1 MLLSLYVVCSLLLCI
16 CVLLWSLERLERNK
30 YRGVPTLPLLPFI
43 GNIHQVL
50 GDTQNLFHLM
60 ENMAAICEQK
70 QSLCVFW
77 LGPCPILVAQH
88 PDEVKL
94 ITNSFVEKPYFYDFG
109 RSWLGDGLVT
119 APGYIWKQSIKRLAG
134 TFTSHVVDGY
144 QDVFNVQAQKLV
156 INLKTKV
163 GKEPFDIMHMLAFS
177 TLETI
182 CQTALGVSNISDS
195 IVTEEYYEAFN
206 RCLELMVYRGVNVL
220 LHPDAIYRLTP
231 AHREMTKCVA
241 VLHKVSDNVMKK
253 ILLEQKDI
261 NTSKTTGNDSQDKGS
276 KFKAFLEILLEM
288 REIDRN
294 LTDYQIKSEVDTI
307 ILAGQETVAT
317 AFFYTLLMIGC
328 KPEVQ
333 EKMYA
338 ELYSIFGDSK
348 RPVCKEDLAR
358 MSYCEAIINETL
370 RLYPPAPGVMRY
382 ADKDL
387 KLKSFTIPKGTI
399 CAINFWGAGRS
410 LQAWGP
416 DAKEYRPE
424 RWLEMQPPGN
434 PAAFLPFSYG
444 RRACIGKK
452 YAMTILKT
460 MLAHCVRELV
470 FESQA
475 ENLQLKVDLALR
487 PVSGHLIQIKLRETE
502 NCRRQLA

>member
-1 MLLSLYVVCSLLLCI
+1 MLLSVYIVCTLLLCI
-16 CVLLWSLERLERNK
+16 CVLLWSLERRKRNK
-30 YRGVPTLPLLPFI
+30 YRGVPTYPLLPFI
-43 GNIHQVL
+43 GNIHQVV
-50 GDTQNLFHLM
+50 GDTQT
-60 ENMAAICEQK
+60 
-70 QSLCVFW
+70 V
-77 LGPCPILVAQH
+77 QH
-88 PDEVKL
+88 PDDVKMV
-94 ITNSFVEKPYFYDFG
+94 TNSFVEKPYFYDFG
-109 RSWLGDGLVT
+109 RAWLGDGLVT
-119 APGYIWKQSIKRLAG
+119 APGYIWKQSIKKLAG
-134 TFTSHVVDGY
+134 TFTSSVVDGY
-144 QDVFNVQAQKLV
+144 QDVFNAQAEKLV

-163 GKEPFDIMHMLAFS
+163 GKEPFDVMHTLAFA

-182 CQTALGVSNISDS
+182 CQTALGVSNISEN
-195 IVTEEYYEAFN
+195 IVTEEYYDAFN
-206 RCLELMVYRGVNVL
+206 RCLELMIYRGMNIL

-231 AHREMTKCVA
+231 AHKEMMNCVA
-241 VLHKVSDNVMKK
+241 ALHKVSDNVMKK
-253 ILLEQKDI
+253 LRAEPKNVKLSEI
-261 NTSKTTGNDSQDKGS
+261 NHNQDTNRGP
-276 KFKAFLEILLEM
+276 KFKAFLDILMEL
-288 REIDRN
+288 REVDPN
-294 LTDYQIKSEVDTI
+294 LTDHQIKAEVDTI

-328 KPEVQ
+328 KPGVQ

-348 RPVCKEDLAR
+348 RSVSKEDLSR

-382 ADKDL
+382 ADRDL

-410 LQAWGP
+410 VRAWGP
-416 DAKEYRPE
+416 DAKLYRPE
-424 RWLEMQPPGN
+424 RWLEDELPGN

-452 YAMTILKT
+452 YAMAILKT

-475 ENLQLKVDLALR
+475 DNLQLKIDLALR
-487 PVSGHLIQIKLRETE
+487 PVSGHLIQIRLRETE
-502 NCRRQLA
+502 NRCR

>member
-16 CVLLWSLERLERNK
+16 CVLLWSLERRERNK

-60 ENMAAICEQK
+60 ENMATICEQK

-77 LGPCPILVAQH
+77 LGPCPIL
-88 PDEVKL
+88 DEVKL

-163 GKEPFDIMHMLAFS
+163 GKEPFDIMHTLAFS

-182 CQTALGVSNISDS
+182 CHS

-241 VLHKVSDNVMKK
+241 VLHKVSNNVMKK

-288 REIDRN
+288 REIDPN

-317 AFFYTLLMIGC
+317 AFFYTLL
-328 KPEVQ
+328 
-333 EKMYA
+333 
-338 ELYSIFGDSK
+338 YSIFGESK

-387 KLKSFTIPKGTI
+387 KLR
-399 CAINFWGAGRS
+399 RS

-424 RWLEMQPPGN
+424 RWLEEQPPGN

-444 RRACIGKK
+444 RRACIGK
-452 YAMTILKT
+452 L
-460 MLAHCVRELV
+460 
-470 FESQA
+470 
-475 ENLQLKVDLALR
+475 
-487 PVSGHLIQIKLRETE
+487 PVVSF
-502 NCRRQLA
+502 CS